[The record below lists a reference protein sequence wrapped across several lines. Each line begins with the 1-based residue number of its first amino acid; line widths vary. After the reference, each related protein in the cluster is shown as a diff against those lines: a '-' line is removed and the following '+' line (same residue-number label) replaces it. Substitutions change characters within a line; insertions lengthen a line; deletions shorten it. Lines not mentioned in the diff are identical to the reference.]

1 MHKILVFILLIQA
14 GVMAS
19 APAEAKDKILLE
31 EIEWSDIWVVDANQ
45 DGLPRVLMV
54 GDSITQGYFR
64 TVDGILK
71 GKADCARYTTSMFM
85 ANPDYFAELKII
97 LKRHQFSVIQV
108 NNGLHGWE
116 YTEQQYGQSLPKLMD
131 FLKKYGRGATIVWAT
146 TTPRR
151 NPQNPAQLSADND
164 RVKER
169 NRIAVEY
176 MTKHGIAVDDL
187 YSLVADHPEY
197 YRDDHTH
204 FNDQGRAVE
213 GKQVSEVILQA
224 LKDRKR

>member
-1 MHKILVFILLIQA
+1 
-14 GVMAS
+14 
-19 APAEAKDKILLE
+19 
-31 EIEWSDIWVVDANQ
+31 
-45 DGLPRVLMV
+45 
-54 GDSITQGYFR
+54 
-64 TVDGILK
+64 
-71 GKADCARYTTSMFM
+71 MFM

-151 NPQNPAQLSADND
+151 SPQNPAQLSVDND

-224 LKDRKR
+224 LKGGKR